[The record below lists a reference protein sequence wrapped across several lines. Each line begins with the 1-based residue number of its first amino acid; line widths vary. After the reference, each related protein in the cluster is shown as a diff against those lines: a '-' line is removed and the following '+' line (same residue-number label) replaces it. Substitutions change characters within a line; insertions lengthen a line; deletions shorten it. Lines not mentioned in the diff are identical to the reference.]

1 MKKYILLLLTIILM
15 LPFSLNALEIN
26 GLYSKNIMVYN
37 VDEGKVLYEKS
48 ADKSTPIA
56 SLTKI
61 MTTLVALENIEDLD
75 EKIKITWGMLNEVPW
90 DASIAGFQAGDS
102 VTYRDLLYGVMLPSG
117 ADAAS
122 ALAISVAGSE
132 EDYVKLM
139 NDKAKELN
147 LNDTTFIDTT
157 GYYQN
162 KSTAK
167 DITNLLLYAL
177 KNEEFKKIFETK
189 EYTTTN
195 NLKFKA
201 TILSYSKKLPYDLS
215 YVLGSKTGYTDE
227 AGLCLATISNIKDEK
242 IITVSLNAIVDSDMN
257 KHIKDLNT
265 IYETVD
271 SNFSKIK
278 LFNQNDNLYKIKTK
292 YTKND
297 YYVAKTTDDI
307 YKYVEGEFDE
317 SLVKVE
323 YDGQETI
330 WYNTPK
336 GTLLG
341 TLKVYYDKDL
351 VETIQV
357 KLEEELSFNLISFV
371 KDNYI
376 LLTVGFIV
384 LLVIYIR
391 IKRKMR
397 RRKKK
402 R

>member
-1 MKKYILLLLTIILM
+1 M

-26 GLYSKNIMVYN
+26 GLYSKNIMIYN
-37 VDEGKVLYEKS
+37 VDEDKVLYKKNEETKS
-48 ADKSTPIA
+48 EIA

-75 EKIKITWGMLNEVPW
+75 EKITITWGMMNNVPW

-139 NDKAKELN
+139 NDKAKELG
-147 LNDTTFIDTT
+147 LNDTKYIDTT

-177 KNEEFKKIFETK
+177 KNEDFKKIFETK
-189 EYTTTN
+189 EYKTTN
-195 NLKFKA
+195 NLTFKA
-201 TILSYSKKLPYDLS
+201 TILSYSKKLSYDLS

-227 AGLCLATISNIKDEK
+227 AGLCLATLSNIKDEN
-242 IITVSLNAIVDSDMN
+242 IITVSLNATVDSDMN

-265 IYETVD
+265 IYETID
-271 SNFSKIK
+271 SNFTKVK
-278 LFNQNDNLYKIKTK
+278 LYNEKDVLYKIKTK
-292 YTKND
+292 YTKED
-297 YYVAKTTDDI
+297 YYEVKSSNDI
-307 YKYVEGEFDE
+307 YKYVEGEFDK

-323 YDGQETI
+323 YDGQQI
-330 WYNTPK
+330 VWYNTPK
-336 GTLLG
+336 DTILG
-341 TLKVYYDKDL
+341 SLKIYYNNEL
-351 VETIQV
+351 VETIEL
-357 KLEEELSFNLISFV
+357 KLEEELSFNIISFV
-371 KDNYI
+371 RDNYI
-376 LLTVGFIV
+376 LLTIGVIV
-384 LLVIYIR
+384 LLVLYIR
-391 IKRKMR
+391 IKRKI
-397 RRKKK
+397 RRKKRNRRK
-402 R
+402 